1 VTISASTP
9 GWRDLVRGTN
19 AGPALVISGGISL
32 HAVSI
37 YVVTTIMPIVVG
49 EIGGVAFY
57 TWASTLYVGSSLAA
71 AAGVPRLVAR
81 WGTRTA
87 YRIGFIMFMLGSL
100 VCALAPSMA
109 VLLAGRLLQGVG
121 GGMLPALGYAS
132 IRRLLPPALHA
143 RAIAVLGSVWGI
155 AALLGPAV
163 GGVFAG
169 WNAWRAAFG
178 IDVVIGLTFLAVA
191 ERVLP
196 AHGADESARHR
207 FPGFRLALLVAAALA
222 VSAGGVFGTAMPAAI
237 GILAAIGLVALMLRL
252 DHTAPS
258 RLLPGGAFNPATPLG
273 AVSATLAL
281 LILSMSPCAFV
292 AYILLAAHGLP
303 AIEGGYMAAL
313 IALSWTAVS
322 LLTANYGRT
331 GARATMVAG
340 PALMLA
346 GLVLDGWGLGTGRL
360 AVVAAGQIL
369 IGSGIGMAWAHLAAL
384 LMATAPAAERDT
396 AGPFITTAQTLAT
409 VSGSAIAGM
418 AANLAGMAE
427 ASTPAA
433 IAATAPLLFGA
444 LTVFPLVACLS
455 AWQALR
461 LTRQP

>member
-1 VTISASTP
+1 MPARRSSSAAAS
-9 GWRDLVRGTN
+9 
-19 AGPALVISGGISL
+19 SL

-57 TWASTLYVGSSLAA
+57 TWASTLYVGGSLAA

-81 WGTRTA
+81 WGTRVA
-87 YRIGFIMFMLGSL
+87 YRIGFIAFMLGSL
-100 VCALAPSMA
+100 ICALAPDMP
-109 VLLAGRLLQGVG
+109 VLLAGRLLQGTG

-132 IRRLLPPALHA
+132 IRRLLPPVLHA

-178 IDVVIGLTFLAVA
+178 IDVIIGLTFLAVT

-196 AHGADESARHR
+196 AHGAGEAGRQR
-207 FPGFRLALLVAAALA
+207 FPGLRLVLLVGAAMA
-222 VSAGGVFGTAMPAAI
+222 VSAGGVFGRPWPAAI
-237 GILAAIGLVALMLRL
+237 GIVVALVLVGLTLRL
-252 DHTAPS
+252 DHAAAA

-273 AVSATLAL
+273 AVSATMAL
-281 LILSMSPCAFV
+281 MILSMSPCAFV
-292 AYILLAAHGLP
+292 SFILLAGHGLP
-303 AIEGGYMAAL
+303 AIGGGYVAAL
-313 IALSWTAVS
+313 IALSWTGVS
-322 LLTANYGRT
+322 LVTADYARR
-331 GARATMVAG
+331 GARATMAAG
-340 PALMLA
+340 PVLMLA
-346 GLVLDGWGLGTGRL
+346 GLLLDGWGLAGGQL
-360 AVVAAGQIL
+360 LVVGAGQIL
-369 IGSGIGMAWAHLAAL
+369 IGSGIGIAWAHLAAL

-409 VSGSAIAGM
+409 VFGSAVAGM
-418 AANLAGMAE
+418 VANLAGMAE
-427 ASTPAA
+427 ATTPEAV
-433 IAATAPLLFGA
+433 AATAPVLFGTLA
-444 LTVFPLVACLS
+444 VFPLAAALT

-461 LTRQP
+461 LTRGGG